1 MEYVRQS
8 GRSFRI
14 RFSKHFRDFK
24 YANNK
29 SKFAQHLLENNHSIG
44 PIDGIMKVMYSTN
57 KGRLM
62 DTIEKFYIYKV
73 TRDNNQINEK
83 NTVKS
88 NVIFD
93 TIICEEANRARS
105 NI

>member
-1 MEYVRQS
+1 
-8 GRSFRI
+8 
-14 RFSKHFRDFK
+14 
-24 YANNK
+24 
-29 SKFAQHLLENNHSIG
+29 
-44 PIDGIMKVMYSTN
+44 
-57 KGRLM
+57 M